1 MNQIFRRHHLLSPF
15 FGHRLQWRSSD
26 IEEVR
31 FPAAGQNSLNTESM
45 KHELTGS
52 TIHPSPKDPGGI
64 GESIDLSR
72 NR

>member
-15 FGHRLQWRSSD
+15 FEHSLQMRSSD

-31 FPAAGQNSLNTESM
+31 LRAAGQNSLNTESL

-52 TIHPSPKDPGGI
+52 TI
-64 GESIDLSR
+64 
-72 NR
+72 